1 MLLSGR
7 VNRHGV
13 NSAGKVMLFRRRD
26 DMRHLTTTGGLVLP
40 AYAANM
46 HGTTSAG
53 LEQHYG
59 AKHPGERASA
69 KPHKMEAPNKPRIDP
84 GLFRSIIARDLNIIF
99 GLMDTFWLQISADA
113 HAQSDVQN
121 SQLVVHLVAQRRK
134 ALFLDQAKD
143 HSCNCAA
150 WNVFS

>member
-1 MLLSGR
+1 
-7 VNRHGV
+7 
-13 NSAGKVMLFRRRD
+13 
-26 DMRHLTTTGGLVLP
+26 MRHLTTTGGLVLP

-46 HGTTSAG
+46 HGTASAG
-53 LEQHYG
+53 LDQHYG

-69 KPHKMEAPNKPRIDP
+69 KPPQKMEAPNKPRIDA

-134 ALFLDQAKD
+134 ALFLDQAK
-143 HSCNCAA
+143 N
-150 WNVFS
+150 